1 MRLLYETGY
10 FNAKDIRKL
19 DQLYIRN
26 ESLPTLYSLYCIL
39 IYIQSVY
46 LQPVRKL
53 PLRQLQSLPQSRDIP
68 SA

>member
-19 DQLYIRN
+19 DQLYISN
-26 ESLPTLYSLYCIL
+26 ESLSTLYSLYCIL
-39 IYIQSVY
+39 IYIQSEY

>member
-26 ESLPTLYSLYCIL
+26 ESLSTLYSLYCIL
-39 IYIQSVY
+39 IYIQSASCRCDSFSPF
-46 LQPVRKL
+46 LRAATFL
-53 PLRQLQSLPQSRDIP
+53 PHRLFEP
-68 SA
+68 S